1 MTTTRR
7 IDEVL
12 PGHYRYRRV
21 KGGPWLPAVVTI
33 ENDMIYVVEADEKL
47 KVAIAADT
55 FETMVIDAV
64 MVGEA
69 FNSNLLRVLWFGTP
83 ITEAEYRKLMDTI
96 AWAREHQPD
105 HPILHPDQPIRM
117 REISVANI
125 F

>member
-7 IDEVL
+7 IDEVQ